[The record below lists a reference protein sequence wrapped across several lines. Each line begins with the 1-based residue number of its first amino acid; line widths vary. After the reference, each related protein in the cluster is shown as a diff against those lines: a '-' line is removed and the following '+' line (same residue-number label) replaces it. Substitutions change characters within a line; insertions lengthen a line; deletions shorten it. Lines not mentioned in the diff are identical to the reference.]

1 MTMHIKSKDG
11 TSTPRRSRSPF
22 SMDDTLNNFL
32 SKPVRIICLIV
43 LIVLVIFPLYWLA
56 SNSVKTENEY
66 LANPPV
72 IIPTILTMANYEN
85 VFHKSGASASLVNTV
100 VVAVT
105 TTLMCVFFG
114 SLAAYAIAKGKL
126 HRKVR
131 SSFSLWFMIQKMYPA
146 VCIAI
151 PVYMAM
157 LKIRLIDTRAG
168 LAIVNTSFN
177 LPVAIWLM
185 IGFFQEVPDEIEQ
198 SGVIDG
204 CNMYQ
209 RFFLLAL
216 PITKPGIVATA
227 ILTFISA
234 WNEFLF
240 SCILSINKSKTLS
253 VMVAGF
259 ITDKGLEWGP
269 MAALSMILIVPVVI
283 LVWILQ
289 KDFISGLAMG
299 SVKE

>member
-1 MTMHIKSKDG
+1 MFELKRHSHY
-11 TSTPRRSRSPF
+11 

-32 SKPVRIICLIV
+32 SHPVRIIAV
-43 LIVLVIFPLYWLA
+43 LIVLLIILFPLYWLA
-56 SNSVKTENEY
+56 SNSIKTPSEY
-66 LANPPV
+66 LRNPPV
-72 IIPTILTMANYEN
+72 MVPTVITLDNYSN
-85 VFHKSGASASLVNTV
+85 IFHNSGAGRSLYNTV
-100 VVAVT
+100 VVSVVT
-105 TTLMCVFFG
+105 TVMCVLFG
-114 SLAAYAIAKGKL
+114 SLAGYSIAKGKI
-126 HRKVR
+126 RSKVR
-131 SSFSLWFMIQKMYPA
+131 SAFSLWFMIQKMYPA

-151 PVYMAM
+151 PIYMVM
-157 LKIRLIDTRAG
+157 RKVGLIDSLPG

-177 LPVAIWLM
+177 LPVVTWLM
-185 IGFFQEVPDEIEQ
+185 IGFFQDIPEEIEQ

-216 PITKPGIVATA
+216 PIVKPGMIAAA
-227 ILTFISA
+227 ILTFNAA

-253 VMVAGF
+253 VVIAGF

-269 MAALSMILIVPVVI
+269 MAAMGMVLIVPVVL
-283 LVWILQ
+283 LVWIVQ